1 MDNMQRQMDMFE
13 EGGLRDEGGMV
24 DEESGNEVP
33 IGSTRKEVRDD
44 IPAQISEGEFVF
56 PADVV
61 RFLGLEKLMEMRQ
74 AAKMG
79 LKQMEAMGQM
89 GNSDEATI
97 PDDMPF
103 GMADLVVI
111 SGPDE
116 DDKPQKKAE
125 GGLAFA
131 SGGISMPDFDF
142 SNQDVRIYVKEGS
155 PDRRIPFFNGEPV
168 IPIPA
173 GYVLKGSTPV
183 KEETETE
190 KAIPT
195 GGDDDDRP
203 PVKQSEFQEAG
214 GWDMDFGNPPDAS
227 KVDLWIKEAEKTV
240 GYGPTIATGVAAA
253 FGGPLAAFVYLGNK
267 MNAKGRDA
275 GFAKALAAAKKT
287 ATPGQVDK
295 LNAISKTINE
305 GADKNILEKGLD
317 AISKALG
324 FNQKQKATA
333 TKVSGNAS
341 SSLEKNK
348 NKIAAAN
355 RESGL
360 DQPSKYIDEKD
371 LEAMQAVIDQ
381 RGDTDGPQSDEIE
394 NIENA
399 IAAANREL
407 GLDQPSEYEAMQAV
421 IDQRGDTEGP
431 QFDEIENIENVI
443 AASNRELGLDQPSE
457 YSGADTPD
465 ITSDVGPEAKGFTSP
480 SSSGVSPDYG
490 ITKEVFGDM
499 VGARVGDDLNPAK
512 ETRIGKDKTTAS
524 YNNQNY
530 KTVLEDTIGQFNNTY
545 DKLVEDIRYSSSKAT
560 SMKGKTVLKNEL
572 NEQAESYFDTLKQG
586 LGFEG
591 PLEVNEKI
599 RDDGS
604 TEPFTPKVDKPD
616 SDDPLPPTVPT
627 SSSAGDNNKTAFSD
641 RDRPN
646 LSNVGN
652 LQGQSTEEKTK
663 AVALKTDNL
672 SPTEKTGGAALDTAM
687 GISGLSRGG
696 LAGRRKKK

>member
-1 MDNMQRQMDMFE
+1 MQRQMDMFE

-44 IPAQISEGEFVF
+44 IPAQVSEGEFVF

-111 SGPDE
+111 GGPDE
-116 DDKPQKKAE
+116 DDEPKKKAQ

-142 SNQDVRIYVKEGS
+142 SNQDVRIYVKKGS

-195 GGDDDDRP
+195 GNNDDRP
-203 PVKQSEFQEAG
+203 PVKKSEFQEAG
-214 GWDMDFGNPPDAS
+214 GWNMDFGNPPDAS

-253 FGGPLAAFVYLGNK
+253 FGGPLAAFVHLGNK

-287 ATPGQVDK
+287 ATPGQVAK
-295 LNAISKTINE
+295 LNAISKTIDE

-324 FNQKQKATA
+324 FNQKQKDTA
-333 TKVSGNAS
+333 TKVSGTAISGSIRPKARPN
-341 SSLEKNK
+341 LEEEENK

-407 GLDQPSEYEAMQAV
+407 GLDQPSEY
-421 IDQRGDTEGP
+421 
-431 QFDEIENIENVI
+431 
-443 AASNRELGLDQPSE
+443 
-457 YSGADTPD
+457 SGADT
-465 ITSDVGPEAKGFTSP
+465 SDSVFNIGPETEGVTVP
-480 SSSGVSPDYG
+480 SSSGVSPSTG
-490 ITKEVFGDM
+490 ITKEVSGDI
-499 VGARVGDDLNPAK
+499 VGARVGDPINTAK
-512 ETRIGKDKTTAS
+512 ETRIGEEKTTAS
-524 YNNQNY
+524 TEKQLQAMYNNQNY

-545 DKLVEDIRYSSSKAT
+545 DELVEGIRYSSSKAT
-560 SMKGKTVLKNEL
+560 SMKGKTVLRNEL
-572 NEQAESYFDTLKQG
+572 NAQAERYFDKLKQG

-591 PLEVNEKI
+591 PPEVNEKI

-616 SDDPLPPTVPT
+616 SDDSPPPAALKP
-627 SSSAGDNNKTAFSD
+627 SSGSDDND
-641 RDRPN
+641 DGPN
-646 LSNVGN
+646 LAAQMRAERDARIAASQNQVSDNTTATGLIDTLTN
-652 LQGQSTEEKTK
+652 AGVSSE
-663 AVALKTDNL
+663 VAD
-672 SPTEKTGGAALDTAM
+672 S
-687 GISGLSRGG
+687 ISGAQIKAGSDVGAGVGGSNITGPMNRGG
-696 LAGRRKKK
+696 LASRRKKK

>member
-1 MDNMQRQMDMFE
+1 MQRQMDMFE
-13 EGGLRDEGGMV
+13 EGGLRDEGGMI
-24 DEESGNEVP
+24 DKESGNEVP

-111 SGPDE
+111 GGPDE
-116 DDKPQKKAE
+116 DDKPQKKAQ
-125 GGLAFA
+125 GGLLLQ
-131 SGGISMPDFDF
+131 SGGSIRMPDFDF

-155 PDRRIPFFNGEPV
+155 PDRRIPFFDGEPV

-407 GLDQPSEYEAMQAV
+407 GLDQPSEY
-421 IDQRGDTEGP
+421 
-431 QFDEIENIENVI
+431 
-443 AASNRELGLDQPSE
+443 
-457 YSGADTPD
+457 SGADTPD

-530 KTVLEDTIGQFNNTY
+530 KTVIEDTIGQFNNTY
-545 DKLVEDIRYSSSKAT
+545 DELVEGIRYSSSKAT
-560 SMKGKTVLKNEL
+560 SMKGKTVLRNEL
-572 NEQAESYFDTLKQG
+572 NEQAESYFDKLKQG

>member
-1 MDNMQRQMDMFE
+1 MQRQMDMFE

-24 DEESGNEVP
+24 DKESGNEVP

-44 IPAQISEGEFVF
+44 IPAQVSEGEFVF

-111 SGPDE
+111 GGPDE
-116 DDKPQKKAE
+116 DDEPQKKAQ

-142 SNQDVRIYVKEGS
+142 SNQDVRIYVKKGS

-173 GYVLKGSTPV
+173 GYVLKGSAPV

-195 GGDDDDRP
+195 GGNDDDRP

-253 FGGPLAAFVYLGNK
+253 FGGPLAAFVHLGNK

-287 ATPGQVDK
+287 ATPGQVAK
-295 LNAISKTINE
+295 LNAISKTIDE

-324 FNQKQKATA
+324 FNQKQKDTA
-333 TKVSGNAS
+333 TKVSGTAISGSIRPKARPN
-341 SSLEKNK
+341 LEEEENK
-348 NKIAAAN
+348 NK
-355 RESGL
+355 
-360 DQPSKYIDEKD
+360 IDEKD

-399 IAAANREL
+399 IAAASKEL
-407 GLDQPSEYEAMQAV
+407 GLN
-421 IDQRGDTEGP
+421 T
-431 QFDEIENIENVI
+431 
-443 AASNRELGLDQPSE
+443 NREDIPVGSLPR
-457 YSGADTPD
+457 SGTPD
-465 ITSDVGPEAKGFTSP
+465 SVYNVGPEAEGVTLP

-490 ITKEVFGDM
+490 ITKEVSGDI
-499 VGARVGDDLNPAK
+499 VGARVGDPINTGRRTKTVVAPDQEA
-512 ETRIGKDKTTAS
+512 ETFANLRD
-524 YNNQNY
+524 NQNY
-530 KTVLEDTIGQFNNTY
+530 KKVLEDTIGQFNNTY
-545 DKLVEDIRYSSSKAT
+545 DQLVEDIRYSSSKAT
-560 SMKGKTVLKNEL
+560 SMKGKTVLRNQL
-572 NEQAESYFDTLKQG
+572 NEQAESYFDKLKQG

-591 PLEVNEKI
+591 PPEVNEKI

-616 SDDPLPPTVPT
+616 SDDPPPPTVPT
-627 SSSAGDNNKTAFSD
+627 PSSGSDDNDDDGPGFAPVATQEQISQAQEQATSSAVASGATQEEAEKAGAIAGGQMGGKGY
-641 RDRPN
+641 
-646 LSNVGN
+646 VG
-652 LQGQSTEEKTK
+652 GYGFKK
-663 AVALKTDNL
+663 
-672 SPTEKTGGAALDTAM
+672 
-687 GISGLSRGG
+687 GG
-696 LAGRRKKK
+696 LASRRK